1 MVRNEEI
8 EVECRASFL
17 GSIVELE
24 QAPFP
29 GSIKFGEDFEFDSR
43 ACRLRRSGR
52 VLKLERIPMEILA
65 VLVEQRGQLVSREHI
80 VERIWGKDVF
90 LDTDNSINGAIRKVR
105 QALRD
110 NPEEPRFIQTVTGR
124 GYRFIAPV
132 TDPEVQKVVPA
143 PQPQTPPQPQPP
155 PHSQSQSDPPAA
167 ELLTVKRARSRWW
180 VVFAISIAFMIALGA
195 YLWSRSQT
203 RRLASD
209 GRLMLAVLPFENL
222 TGDASQDYFSDGMT
236 EEMIARLGSLDPA
249 HLGVIART
257 SVMQYKHNK
266 ETLDQIGRELGVQ
279 YALEGS
285 FRRDPG
291 GLRIT
296 AQLIEVQHQTHLW
309 ARQYD
314 REPGNLLA
322 IQGEIAQEIANEIEA
337 RIGSNDRIKSRPSLS
352 PSESAA
358 YELYLKG
365 RFFSNKRTVQGL
377 RQATEYFQQAVAKDP
392 KYAPAYA
399 GLAESYALMGAY
411 SGSPQIEFIAKAR
424 AAVKRA
430 LELDEGLPEAHTALA
445 VIAQNYDWDWAT
457 AEKEYRR
464 AIELNP
470 NYATGHHWYAECLAL
485 QGRFGESF
493 PEIESARQLDP
504 LSLIIAADYG
514 AILYFS
520 RQYDRAIEQFRSV
533 LDMEPNF
540 PRAHM
545 LVWAYTQK
553 GLFADAL
560 ADAEAWRQT
569 DGSPNWSWVMIAYVS
584 GRSGDQTKAK
594 LALEQLKRLETHGTL
609 DPLSFAVAYVGIG
622 DNDKALGWL
631 EKAAAERSSSLT
643 ALKVD
648 PTYDPLR
655 NDPRF
660 QELVRRV
667 GLNR

>member
-1 MVRNEEI
+1 MVRNGKTD
-8 EVECRASFL
+8 VECRALF
-17 GSIVELE
+17 GGAVVGAEP
-24 QAPFP
+24 ARVP
-29 GSIKFGEDFEFDSR
+29 GLIRFGEDFEFDFR

-105 QALRD
+105 QALKD

-132 TDPEVQKVVPA
+132 TDPEAQRLVVVPKPRPPVTA
-143 PQPQTPPQPQPP
+143 PPI
-155 PHSQSQSDPPAA
+155 A
-167 ELLTVKRARSRWW
+167 ETLTVKPIPYRRS
-180 VVFAISIAFMIALGA
+180 VVFALCVALVVAMGA
-195 YLWSRSQT
+195 YLWSRAQT
-203 RRLASD
+203 RLGAPG

-222 TGDASQDYFSDGMT
+222 TGDATQEYFSDGMT
-236 EEMIARLGSLDPA
+236 EEMIARLGGLDPQ
-249 HLGVIART
+249 HLGVVART
-257 SVMQYKHNK
+257 SVMQYRHNK
-266 ETLDQIGRELGVQ
+266 KALDQIGRELGVQ

-285 FRRDPG
+285 VRRDSG
-291 GLRIT
+291 RLRIT
-296 AQLIEVQHQTHLW
+296 AQLIQVKDQTHLW

-322 IQGEIAQEIANEIEA
+322 IQGEIAQEIANEIQF
-337 RIGSNDRIKSRPSLS
+337 RIGGNERIKSVHQASLL
-352 PSESAA
+352 PPESAA

-365 RFFSNKRTVQGL
+365 RFFSNKRTAQGL
-377 RQATEYFQQAVAKDP
+377 QQASEYFQQAVAKDP
-392 KYAPAYA
+392 AYAQAYA
-399 GLAESYALMGAY
+399 GLAESYALMGGY
-411 SGSPQIEFIAKAR
+411 SGSPQIEFIPKAR
-424 AAVKRA
+424 AAVQRA
-430 LELDEGLPEAHTALA
+430 LELDDRLPEAHTALA

-464 AIELNP
+464 AIQLNP

-485 QGRFGESF
+485 QGRFGEAF

-520 RQYDRAIEQFRSV
+520 RQYDRAIEQFRGV

-545 LVWAYTQK
+545 LVWAYMQK

-560 ADAEAWRQT
+560 TDAEEWRVRDDSQ
-569 DGSPNWSWVMIAYVS
+569 PWNWAMIAYAS
-584 GRSGDQTKAK
+584 GRSGDQGRAK
-594 LALEQLKRLETHGTL
+594 LALERLEQLGKHRTL
-609 DPLSFAVAYVGIG
+609 DSLSFAVAYIGVGN
-622 DNDKALGWL
+622 NDEAFAWL
-631 EKAAAERSSSLT
+631 EKAYAEHSSSLT

-655 NDPRF
+655 SDPRF

-667 GLNR
+667 GLGN

>member
-1 MVRNEEI
+1 MVRNGETD
-8 EVECRASFL
+8 VECRALFW
-17 GSIVELE
+17 GAFVGAEP
-24 QAPFP
+24 ARVP
-29 GSIKFGEDFEFDSR
+29 GLIRFGEDFEFDLR

-105 QALRD
+105 QALKD
-110 NPEEPRFIQTVTGR
+110 DPEEPRFIQTVTGR
-124 GYRFIAPV
+124 GYRFIAPII
-132 TDPEVQKVVPA
+132 DPDVQRLVVVPK
-143 PQPQTPPQPQPP
+143 PQPP
-155 PHSQSQSDPPAA
+155 VA
-167 ELLTVKRARSRWW
+167 EAKTVKPTRYRHWA
-180 VVFAISIAFMIALGA
+180 VLAVSIALIVGMGA
-195 YLWSRSQT
+195 YLWSHSQT
-203 RRLASD
+203 RPSASN
-209 GRLMLAVLPFENL
+209 GRLMLAVLPFENF
-222 TGDASQDYFSDGMT
+222 TGDTSQDYFSDGMT
-236 EEMIARLGSLDPA
+236 EEMIARLGSLDPQ

-257 SVMQYKHNK
+257 SVMQYKHNRK
-266 ETLDQIGRELGVQ
+266 TLDQIGRELGVQ

-285 FRRDPG
+285 VRRDSG
-291 GLRIT
+291 RLRIT
-296 AQLIEVQHQTHLW
+296 VQLIQVRDQTHLW

-322 IQGEIAQEIANEIEA
+322 IQGEIAQEIANEIQS
-337 RIGSNDRIKSRPSLS
+337 RIGSNERIKSAHLASLS

-365 RFFSNKRTVQGL
+365 RFFSNKRTAQGL
-377 RQATEYFQQAVAKDP
+377 QQASEYFQQAVAKDP
-392 KYAPAYA
+392 AYAEAYA
-399 GLAESYALMGAY
+399 GLAESYALMGGY
-411 SGSPQIEFIAKAR
+411 TGSPQIEFIPKAR
-424 AAVKRA
+424 AAVQRA
-430 LELDEGLPEAHTALA
+430 LELDERLPEAHTALA

-464 AIELNP
+464 AIQLNP

-485 QGRFGESF
+485 QGRFGEAF

-504 LSLIIAADYG
+504 LSLIIATDYG

-520 RQYDRAIEQFRSV
+520 RQYDRAIDQFRGV

-560 ADAEAWRQT
+560 ADAEALRLRDDSQ
-569 DGSPNWSWVMIAYVS
+569 PWSWAMIAYAS
-584 GRSGDQTKAK
+584 GRAGDQTRAK
-594 LALEQLKRLETHGTL
+594 LALQRLEQLEKHRTL
-609 DPLSFAVAYVGIG
+609 DSLSFAVAYIGVG
-622 DNDKALGWL
+622 DNDKALAWL
-631 EKAAAERSSSLT
+631 EKAYAEHSSSLT

-655 NDPRF
+655 SDPRF

-667 GLNR
+667 GLGN